1 MADGTVMW
9 FNSARG
15 FGMIVPDD
23 QSPDVFVHVSTI
35 EGSGHRELAED
46 QRVTFD
52 AEPGPKGPR
61 TTRVRPLDAGDG
73 QAPTPHRPSSPLGG
87 EDSD

>member
-1 MADGTVMW
+1 MADGTVKW
-9 FNSARG
+9 FNAARG

-23 QSPDVFVHVSTI
+23 KTANVFVHFSSI
-35 EGSGHRELAED
+35 EGSGHRDLIED

-52 AEPGPKGPR
+52 AVSGIKGPR
-61 TTRVRPLDAGDG
+61 TTRVRPVASDYR
-73 QAPTPHRPSSPLGG
+73 QARPPRGPASPPGG

>member
-1 MADGTVMW
+1 MAEGTVKW
-9 FNSARG
+9 FNAARG
-15 FGMIVPDD
+15 FGMIGPDD
-23 QSPDVFVHVSTI
+23 QTPDVFVHFSCI
-35 EGSGHRELAED
+35 EGSGHRELIEG

-61 TTRVRPLDAGDG
+61 TTRVRPLEADDRQVLPPPGPAG
-73 QAPTPHRPSSPLGG
+73 PLGG